1 MQRRVAQVPIEVN
14 PSKLGGAIPDEATL
28 DGRNLV
34 AEAARRAMYR
44 VNHVGTKLNEGELRA
59 FEALAAKR
67 NQTQGELIRGLI
79 LVSQLAYSS
88 PHHKMK
94 SEI

>member
-1 MQRRVAQVPIEVN
+1 LKLN

-28 DGRNLV
+28 DGSNLA

-67 NQTQGELIRGLI
+67 NQTQCKLIRGLI
-79 LVSQLAYSS
+79 LASQLAYSP
-88 PHHKMK
+88 PHHSMK
-94 SEI
+94 GEA